1 MEIGGSLPLEF
12 LWRVLIDVSQKL
24 PFPAKV
30 VSQKDFDEW
39 DKEEE
44 EIKQQNLNKLRW
56 EWCIKN
62 NILNVLHKV
71 GKYDVEFSHKG
82 PNCR

>member
-1 MEIGGSLPLEF
+1 MIT
-12 LWRVLIDVSQKL
+12 RVLPDIAQKL

-30 VSQKDFDEW
+30 VTQKDLDNW
-39 DKEEE
+39 DHEDRI
-44 EIKQQNLNKLRW
+44 IKTMNINELRW

-62 NILNVLHKV
+62 NILNVINYISP
-71 GKYDVEFSHKG
+71 YDIEWCHLG

>member
-1 MEIGGSLPLEF
+1 MEF
-12 LWRVLIDVSQKL
+12 MWRVLIDVSQKL

-30 VSQKDFDEW
+30 VSQGDLEAW
-39 DKEEE
+39 DIENKELREN
-44 EIKQQNLNKLRW
+44 NLNKLRW

-62 NILNVLHKV
+62 NILNVLNKV
-71 GKYDVEFSHKG
+71 GKYDVEFSHLG